1 MLFCRCEA
9 YGQLAVE
16 CREAYILYGKCLLLS
31 VKSTHG
37 LDAVLAQSNK
47 IAAAKQRAAE
57 SGGAAAAAAAAAA
70 PDAAAEVVAEVDDD
84 ESSIAETLETAWDC
98 LEVARVVCCHSFH
111 ICILWFIC
119 CASLHSMDLTDI
131 SDSCTKLY

>member
-1 MLFCRCEA
+1 MCLLCRCEV

-57 SGGAAAAAAAAAA
+57 SGGAAAAAAAAA
-70 PDAAAEVVAEVDDD
+70 PDAAAAVVAEVDDD

-98 LEVARVVCCHSFH
+98 LEVARVVCQ
-111 ICILWFIC
+111 
-119 CASLHSMDLTDI
+119 
-131 SDSCTKLY
+131 